1 MARAFL
7 TSIDLT
13 QNEILN
19 AVIQNL
25 ATAPSDPVEGQIYCN
40 TTDHN
45 IYIWLNGA
53 WETWVN
59 AALLGAANG
68 VATLNASSLVVQNPA
83 NAQTT
88 PAADKI
94 PLANGSGKIDNGWL
108 NTGTGNGLDA
118 DTLDGQ
124 HGTYYLSRANHTGT
138 QTASTIS
145 DFDTQVRSSRLD
157 QMAVPTGSVSLNSQ
171 KITNLATPTAGTDAV
186 TKDYVDSVSQG
197 LDPKQSVKAAT
208 TVNITLSGAQ
218 TIDGVS
224 VVATDRVLVKNQT
237 LSQNNG
243 IYIVQSGAWTRAT
256 DADAWS
262 ELVSAYVFVEEGT
275 TNADSGWICS
285 SNTGGTLNTT
295 PITWT
300 QFSQAGVLTASNIG
314 SGTLAVFKQKN
325 GTNFEFR
332 TINDTTTINVT
343 ETNDILTFDVIQSG
357 LSLNSL
363 GGAPLSVANGG
374 TNATTT
380 AAAKTSLGFT
390 TKYSAD
396 VGDNTNTVFVITH
409 NLGTRDVLVQVRY
422 ASGTYALVETDVEMT
437 STNTITLRFNVAP
450 TTSQFR
456 VTIIG

>member
-1 MARAFL
+1 MSRSFL
-7 TSIDLT
+7 TNIDLS
-13 QNEILN
+13 QNQLLN
-19 AVIQNL
+19 ATIQNL
-25 ATAPSDPVEGQIYCN
+25 ASAPATPVEGQIYCN
-40 TTDHN
+40 TSDHN
-45 IYIWLNGA
+45 IYIYLNGV

-59 AALLGAANG
+59 AALLAAANG
-68 VATLNASSLVVQNPA
+68 VATLNGSSTVVQNPA

-88 PAADKI
+88 SAASKI
-94 PLANGSGKIDNGWL
+94 PLADGSGKLANTWL

-118 DTLDGQ
+118 DTVDGQ
-124 HGTYYLSRANHTGT
+124 HGSYYLSRTNHSGT
-138 QTASTIS
+138 QAASTIS

-171 KITNLATPTAGTDAV
+171 KITNLATPTAGADAV
-186 TKDYVDSVSQG
+186 TKDYVDSISQG
-197 LDPKQSVKAAT
+197 LDPKASVKAAT
-208 TVNITLSGAQ
+208 TVDITLSGAQ

-275 TNADSGWICS
+275 ANADSGWICS

-450 TTSQFR
+450 TTNQFR

>member
-1 MARAFL
+1 MSRSFL
-7 TSIDLT
+7 TNIDLT
-13 QNEILN
+13 QNQLLN
-19 AVIQNL
+19 ATIQNL
-25 ATAPSDPVEGQIYCN
+25 ASAPATPVEGQIYCN
-40 TTDHN
+40 TSDHN
-45 IYIWLNGA
+45 IYIYLNGV

-59 AALLGAANG
+59 AALLAAANG
-68 VATLNASSLVVQNPA
+68 VATLNGSSTVVQNPA

-88 PAADKI
+88 SAASKI
-94 PLANGSGKIDNGWL
+94 PLADGSGKLANTWL

-118 DTLDGQ
+118 DTVDGQ
-124 HGTYYLSRANHTGT
+124 HGTYYLSRTNHSGT
-138 QTASTIS
+138 QAASTIS

-171 KITNLATPTAGTDAV
+171 KITNLATPTAGADAV
-186 TKDYVDSVSQG
+186 TKDYVDSISQG
-197 LDPKQSVKAAT
+197 LDPKASVKAAT

-256 DADAWS
+256 DADAWG
-262 ELVSAYVFVEEGT
+262 ELVSAYVFVEEGS

-295 PITWT
+295 PVTWT

-332 TINDTTTINVT
+332 TINDTGTINVT

-422 ASGTYALVETDVEMT
+422 SSGTYALVETDVEMT

-450 TTSQFR
+450 TSAQYR
-456 VTIIG
+456 VVILG

>member
-1 MARAFL
+1 MSRSFL
-7 TSIDLT
+7 TNIDLT
-13 QNEILN
+13 QNQLLN
-19 AVIQNL
+19 ATIQNL
-25 ATAPSDPVEGQIYCN
+25 ASAPATPVEGQIYCN
-40 TTDHN
+40 TSDHN
-45 IYIWLNGA
+45 IYIYLNGV

-59 AALLGAANG
+59 AALLAAANG
-68 VATLNASSLVVQNPA
+68 VATLNGSSTVVQNPA

-88 PAADKI
+88 SAASKI
-94 PLANGSGKIDNGWL
+94 PLADGSGKLANTWL

-118 DTLDGQ
+118 DTVDGQ
-124 HGTYYLSRANHTGT
+124 HGTYYLNRTNHSGT
-138 QTASTIS
+138 QSASTIS

-171 KITNLATPTAGTDAV
+171 KITNLATPTAGADAV
-186 TKDYVDSVSQG
+186 TKDYVDSISQG
-197 LDPKQSVKAAT
+197 LDPKASVKAAT

>member
-1 MARAFL
+1 MSRSFL
-7 TSIDLT
+7 TNIDLS
-13 QNEILN
+13 QNQLLN
-19 AVIQNL
+19 ATIQNL
-25 ATAPSDPVEGQIYCN
+25 ASAPATPVEGQIYCN
-40 TTDHN
+40 TSDHN
-45 IYIWLNGA
+45 IYIYLNGV

-59 AALLGAANG
+59 AALLAAANG
-68 VATLNASSLVVQNPA
+68 VATLNGSSTVVQNPA

-88 PAADKI
+88 SAASKI
-94 PLANGSGKIDNGWL
+94 PLADGSGKLANTWL

-118 DTLDGQ
+118 DTVDGQ
-124 HGTYYLSRANHTGT
+124 HGSYYLSRTNHSGT
-138 QTASTIS
+138 QAASTIS

-171 KITNLATPTAGTDAV
+171 KITNLATPTAGADAV
-186 TKDYVDSVSQG
+186 TKDYVDSISQG
-197 LDPKQSVKAAT
+197 LDPKASVKAAT

-275 TNADSGWICS
+275 ANADSGWICS

>member
-1 MARAFL
+1 MSRSFL
-7 TSIDLT
+7 TNIDLT
-13 QNEILN
+13 QNQLLN
-19 AVIQNL
+19 ATIQNL
-25 ATAPSDPVEGQIYCN
+25 ASAPATPVEGQIYCN
-40 TTDHN
+40 TSDHN
-45 IYIWLNGA
+45 IYIYLNGV

-59 AALLGAANG
+59 AALLAAANG
-68 VATLNASSLVVQNPA
+68 VATLNGSSTVVQNPA

-88 PAADKI
+88 SAASKI
-94 PLANGSGKIDNGWL
+94 PLADGSGKLANTWL

-118 DTLDGQ
+118 DTVDGQ
-124 HGTYYLSRANHTGT
+124 HGTYYLSRTNHSGT
-138 QTASTIS
+138 QAASTIS

-171 KITNLATPTAGTDAV
+171 KITNLATPTAGADAV
-186 TKDYVDSVSQG
+186 TKDYVDSISQG
-197 LDPKQSVKAAT
+197 LDPKASVKAAT

-256 DADAWS
+256 DADAWG
-262 ELVSAYVFVEEGT
+262 ELVSAYVFVEEGS

-295 PITWT
+295 SVTWT
-300 QFSQAGVLTASNIG
+300 QFSQAGVLTASNVG

-332 TINDTTTINVT
+332 TINDTGTINVT

-409 NLGTRDVLVQVRY
+409 NLGTRDVVVQVRY
-422 ASGTYALVETDVEMT
+422 SSGTYALVETDVEMT

-450 TTSQFR
+450 TSAQYR
-456 VTIIG
+456 VVILG